1 VDGCIGEVLPKAG
14 GQKCSSRL
22 LGAARDV
29 YGECFMRRA
38 LVILF
43 LIALGADAL
52 LAQDLRVPSPT
63 AADQPNV
70 AAGPEPA
77 PALALKGVESG
88 VYLRAALK
96 AQSRVWFRP
105 ADAPPPSVPCATAPP
120 PPATPNGHSG
130 FQWATALKQ
139 SLLFLGVQHGY
150 AMTQAKTRR
159 ELKGPFFK
167 DYFRSVSKL
176 SGWADGGR
184 FFTNYISH
192 PMEGSIAG
200 FIQIQNDPKGRKQA
214 FSKTRGYWT
223 SRLKA
228 MAWNA
233 AYSTQFELGPL
244 SQSSIGNVGL
254 HTSLNGKKRKMA
266 YVDLVVTPTLGTAWL
281 IGEDLLDRFVVQR
294 LEQQST
300 RPFVRN
306 TARVLLNPM
315 RGAAN
320 LLRFKVPWYRDR

>member
-1 VDGCIGEVLPKAG
+1 MRTGLVVVFFFVLQA
-14 GQKCSSRL
+14 
-22 LGAARDV
+22 DV
-29 YGECFMRRA
+29 LR
-38 LVILF
+38 
-43 LIALGADAL
+43 
-52 LAQDLRVPSPT
+52 AQDLPVPNPV
-63 AADQPNV
+63 AV
-70 AAGPEPA
+70 AASDATVLPEPA
-77 PALALKGVESG
+77 SARPLPETASRVHFK
-88 VYLRAALK
+88 AALK
-96 AQSRVWFRP
+96 AQTPVWFRP
-105 ADAPPPSVPCATAPP
+105 ADFIPKSLPQDTAPRP
-120 PPATPNGHSG
+120 SATPNGHRG
-130 FQWATALKQ
+130 FQWATAFKQ

-167 DYFRSVSKL
+167 DYFRSVSQL

-200 FIQIQNDPKGRKQA
+200 FIQIQNDPKGIQQE

-228 MAWNA
+228 LAWNA

-244 SQSSIGNVGL
+244 SQSSLGNVGL

-281 IGEDLLDRFVVQR
+281 IGEDVLDRYIVQR
-294 LEQQST
+294 LEQKST
-300 RPFVRN
+300 RPLVRN
-306 TARVLLNPM
+306 TARVLFNPM

-320 LLRFKVPWYRDR
+320 LLRFKLPWYRDR